1 VTKQTQKDYT
11 GELILWRP
19 MDDSLITVKDVAD
32 YLKLKE
38 QTVYLLARQNKIPS
52 LKVGGSLRFKKSQID
67 SWLSSRTDSTRQ
79 NLNQQ
84 RVLIV
89 DDEEAVRSTLR
100 RMVELHG
107 IAVVTAQSGSEA
119 VEKTRQGSFRLVFLD
134 LNMPGMNGV
143 ETLKALKEIDRELI
157 IVAVTALTGED
168 QLFRSIIELGP
179 ISVIPKP
186 FTMQHISDVLGLYL
200 ENVSRL
206 G

>member
-1 VTKQTQKDYT
+1 
-11 GELILWRP
+11 
-19 MDDSLITVKDVAD
+19 
-32 YLKLKE
+32 
-38 QTVYLLARQNKIPS
+38 
-52 LKVGGSLRFKKSQID
+52 
-67 SWLSSRTDSTRQ
+67 
-79 NLNQQ
+79 
-84 RVLIV
+84 
-89 DDEEAVRSTLR
+89 
-100 RMVELHG
+100 
-107 IAVVTAQSGSEA
+107 
-119 VEKTRQGSFRLVFLD
+119 
-134 LNMPGMNGV
+134 MPGMNGV

>member
-1 VTKQTQKDYT
+1 
-11 GELILWRP
+11 

-67 SWLSSRTDSTRQ
+67 SWLSSRTDPPRQ

-89 DDEEAVRSTLR
+89 EDEETVRSTLK

-107 IAVVTAQSGSEA
+107 IAVVTAQSGPEA
-119 VEKTRQGSFRLVFLD
+119 AEKTRQGSFRLVFLD
-134 LNMPGMNGV
+134 LNMAGMNGV

-157 IVAVTALTGED
+157 FVAVTALTGED
-168 QLFRSIIELGP
+168 QLFRNIIELGP
-179 ISVIPKP
+179 IFVIPKP
-186 FTMQHISDVLGLYL
+186 VTMQHISDVLGLYL

>member
-1 VTKQTQKDYT
+1 
-11 GELILWRP
+11 

-157 IVAVTALTGED
+157 VVAVTALTGED
-168 QLFRSIIELGP
+168 QLFRNIIELGP